1 MSKVKMI
8 AFDLDGTLLTTDKK
22 ITEYTREV
30 LDQAIQKGI
39 EVVPSTGRP
48 LKGVPQE
55 FSHYKG
61 IHYIVTS
68 NGARVVETEHQKTLR
83 SSLLSYESAKKVL
96 DIFREYDTI
105 RDVFYD
111 GQGYME
117 RKKFEEANRYVTSPS
132 MIEYMRTSRIRVEDI
147 DEMFER
153 ENRPVDKIQALFAS
167 QEEKMEAFERILG
180 LRGIEA
186 SGALANNIE
195 VNAEGVHKGV
205 ALAWLGECLG
215 IKPEEMLVFGDGSN
229 DIGMIRMAGTGVAMD
244 NAQPAVKE
252 AADAITR
259 SNDSDGVAK
268 YIESY
273 VLN

>member
-55 FSHYKG
+55 FFHYKG
-61 IHYIVTS
+61 IRYIVTS

-96 DIFREYDTI
+96 DIFGEYDTI